1 MSELEKYK
9 KAYQMFMD
17 YYDELSNESKKELDV
32 KLKKVNL

>member
-9 KAYQMFMD
+9 KSYQMNMD

-32 KLKKVNL
+32 KLKKVDL